1 MLVHSFSIQ
10 CRSSVWGN

>member
-1 MLVHSFSIQ
+1 MLYHSFSIQ